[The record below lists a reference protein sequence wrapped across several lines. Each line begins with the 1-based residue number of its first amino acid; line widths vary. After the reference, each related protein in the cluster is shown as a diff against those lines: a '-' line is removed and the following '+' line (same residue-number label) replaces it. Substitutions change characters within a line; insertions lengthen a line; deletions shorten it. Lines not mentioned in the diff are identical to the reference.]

1 MQESAQDN
9 TVILV
14 GKRGKSDRREG
25 EEVLGQIVEAL
36 GFVLTVIGGVWKILN
51 KIRVRAQ

>member
-1 MQESAQDN
+1 MQEWTQDN

-14 GKRGKSDRREG
+14 GKWGKSDRREG
-25 EEVLGQIVEAL
+25 EEVLGQIMEAL

-51 KIRVRAQ
+51 KIRVRVQ

>member
-1 MQESAQDN
+1 M
-9 TVILV
+9 ILV

-25 EEVLGQIVEAL
+25 EEVLGQIMEAL
-36 GFVLTVIGGVWKILN
+36 GFVLTEIGGVWKILN

>member
-1 MQESAQDN
+1 M
-9 TVILV
+9 ILV

-25 EEVLGQIVEAL
+25 EEVLGQIMEAL

-51 KIRVRAQ
+51 KIRVRVQ